1 MANNDHNPINPLA
14 RKRRTAGM
22 GRYDRLGYIIEMIDL
37 GTQLRVT
44 LEYGPGT
51 CQQCII
57 PKFDSVLEL
66 LGTYKYP
73 ARVGTVVLARREKV
87 GLYPMIWALGDPLQ
101 QNGIVMVAQEE
112 KQ

>member
-1 MANNDHNPINPLA
+1 MHSQHKERSKQT

-22 GRYDRLGYIIEMIDL
+22 GKYDQLGYIIEMIDL

-44 LEYGPGT
+44 LEYGPSGT

-57 PKFDSVLEL
+57 PNFDSVLEL

-87 GLYPMIWALGDPLQ
+87 GWYPMIWALGDPLQ

-112 KQ
+112 EK